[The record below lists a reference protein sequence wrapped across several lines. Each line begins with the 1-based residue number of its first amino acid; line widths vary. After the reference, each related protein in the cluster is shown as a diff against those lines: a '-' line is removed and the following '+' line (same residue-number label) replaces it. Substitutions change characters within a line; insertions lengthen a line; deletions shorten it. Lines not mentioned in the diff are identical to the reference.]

1 MRAQHTWPGQSSG
14 PSHLSSIWFAP
25 QASALHLSSAGF
37 DSSKQQRSP
46 GAQATG
52 VVPPPSLQLSSGI
65 GVPAPVEVV
74 LLAEE
79 LLVAVCAL
87 VELVL
92 TASPP
97 WPLDELAEAR
107 EVDASEELAPPP
119 PSPSPKRNS
128 G

>member
-14 PSHLSSIWFAP
+14 PSQRSSSWFAP
-25 QASALHLSSAGF
+25 QAPALHLSSVGL

-52 VVPPPSLQLSSGI
+52 VVPPPSLQLSSGS
-65 GVPAPVEVV
+65 GVVVPV
-74 LLAEE
+74 
-79 LLVAVCAL
+79 L
-87 VELVL
+87 VELDVVALVVL
-92 TASPP
+92 VVVELVVAGSPP
-97 WPLDELAEAR
+97 WPPEELTEAR
-107 EVDASEELAPPP
+107 EVEASSELEPAP